1 MFKTAVSF
9 AANFAVHPVRTDL
22 ILRFADVLSL
32 NERNTLMMMNS
43 IFIEPH
49 TQRYTHGSRLE
60 VIVVNSPIFVTLAN
74 GEILLKGEYSVGLKI
89 YIWFNIL
96 GETRV

>member
-1 MFKTAVSF
+1 MLTVSIIRHWKCYEITSTLIFNGKT
-9 AANFAVHPVRTDL
+9 TLL

-60 VIVVNSPIFVTLAN
+60 VVVVNSPIFVTLAN

-89 YIWFNIL
+89 YI
-96 GETRV
+96 

>member
-32 NERNTLMMMNS
+32 NERNT
-43 IFIEPH
+43 
-49 TQRYTHGSRLE
+49 HGNRLE
-60 VIVVNSPIFVTLAN
+60 VVVVNSPIFVTLAN
-74 GEILLKGEYSVGLKI
+74 AEILLQGEYSVGFKI
-89 YIWFNIL
+89 YI
-96 GETRV
+96 